1 MSYRFMRIIIF
12 FDLPVENVQDRR
24 EYSQFHKFLVKNGF
38 LMMQKS
44 VYCKLALN
52 QTTAGSI
59 LDNIRNHKP
68 PAGLIQAL
76 VVTEKQYAKMEFIL
90 GKQEGDIV
98 ASDERYIEL

>member
-12 FDLPVENVQDRR
+12 FDLPIETAQNRR
-24 EYSQFHKFLVKNGF
+24 EYSRFHKYLVKNGF

-52 QTTAGSI
+52 QTSVSVI
-59 LDNIRNHKP
+59 LDNLRKNKP
-68 PAGLIQAL
+68 PSGLIQAL
-76 VVTEKQYAKMEFIL
+76 TITEKQYSKTEFIL
-90 GKQEGDIV
+90 GKYEGDIV